1 MFDRLR
7 SDVCKANLAL
17 AEFGLVVL
25 TWGNVSG
32 IDRGAGVVAIKP
44 SGLPYGEMTPDDMV
58 VVNLEGDVI
67 EGRLRPSSDTA
78 THLVLYRSF
87 PEIGGVV
94 HTHSTA
100 ATAWAQAGRAI
111 PPLGTTHADTFY
123 GPVPCT
129 PPLSREE
136 IEGEYERNTGEVIV
150 RTFAALSPVHVPA
163 VLVACHGPFVW
174 GKNAS
179 AAVENAL
186 ILEEVAK
193 MAAMTVS
200 LAPDVSPIDRHL
212 CDRHFFRKHGEGATY
227 GQK

>member
-7 SDVCKANLAL
+7 IDVCKANLAL
-17 AEFGLVVL
+17 AELGLVVL
-25 TWGNVSG
+25 TWGNVSE
-32 IDRGAGVVAIKP
+32 IDREAGVVAIKP
-44 SGLPYGEMTPDDMV
+44 SGLSYGEMTPDDMA
-58 VVNLEGDVI
+58 VVNIDGDVI

-150 RTFAALSPVHVPA
+150 RTFAGLSPVHVPA
-163 VLVACHGPFVW
+163 VLVACHGPFAW
-174 GKNAS
+174 GKNAA

-200 LAPDVSPIDRHL
+200 LARDVSPIDRYL
-212 CDRHFFRKHGEGATY
+212 RDRHYFRKHGDGATY

>member
-7 SDVCKANLAL
+7 NDVCKANLAL
-17 AEFGLVVL
+17 AELGLVVL
-25 TWGNVSG
+25 TWGNVSE
-32 IDRGAGVVAIKP
+32 IDREAGVVAIKP
-44 SGLPYGEMTPDDMV
+44 SGLSYGEMTPDDMA
-58 VVNLEGDVI
+58 VVNLDGDVI

-150 RTFAALSPVHVPA
+150 RTFAGLSPMCVPA
-163 VLVACHGPFVW
+163 VLVARHGPFAW
-174 GKNAS
+174 GKNA
-179 AAVENAL
+179 AVAVENAL

-193 MAAMTVS
+193 IAAMTVS
-200 LAPDVSPIDRHL
+200 LARDVSPIDRYL
-212 CDRHFFRKHGEGATY
+212 RDRHYFRKHGEGATY

>member
-7 SDVCKANLAL
+7 IDVCKANLAL
-17 AEFGLVVL
+17 AESGLVVL
-25 TWGNVSG
+25 TWGNVSE
-32 IDRGAGVVAIKP
+32 IDRAAGVVAIKP
-44 SGLPYGEMTPDDMV
+44 SGLSYGEMTPDDIV
-58 VVNLEGDVI
+58 VVNLDGDVI

-87 PEIGGVV
+87 PEIGGVA

-150 RTFAALSPVHVPA
+150 RTFAGLSPVQVPA
-163 VLVACHGPFVW
+163 VLVACHGPFTW
-174 GKNAS
+174 GKNAA

-193 MAAMTVS
+193 IAAMTVS
-200 LAPDVSPIDRHL
+200 LARDVSPIDRYL
-212 CDRHFFRKHGEGATY
+212 RDRHYFRKHGEGATY

>member
-7 SDVCKANLAL
+7 IDVCKANLAL
-17 AEFGLVVL
+17 AELGLVVL
-25 TWGNVSG
+25 TWGNVSE
-32 IDRGAGVVAIKP
+32 IDREAGVVAIKP
-44 SGLPYGEMTPDDMV
+44 SGLSYGEMTPDDMA
-58 VVNLEGDVI
+58 VVNLDGDVI
-67 EGRLRPSSDTA
+67 AGRLRPSSDTA

-136 IEGEYERNTGEVIV
+136 IEGEYERNTGEIIV
-150 RTFAALSPVHVPA
+150 RTFAGLSPVHVPA
-163 VLVACHGPFVW
+163 VLVACHGPFAW
-174 GKNAS
+174 GKNAA

-193 MAAMTVS
+193 IAAMTVS
-200 LAPDVSPIDRHL
+200 LARDVSPIDRYL
-212 CDRHFFRKHGEGATY
+212 RDRHYFRKHGEGATY

>member
-7 SDVCKANLAL
+7 IDVCKANLAL
-17 AEFGLVVL
+17 AELGLVVL
-25 TWGNVSG
+25 TWGNVSE
-32 IDRGAGVVAIKP
+32 IDREAGVVAIKP
-44 SGLPYGEMTPDDMV
+44 SGLSYGEMTPDDMA
-58 VVNLEGDVI
+58 VVNLDGDVI

-87 PEIGGVV
+87 PEIGGVM

-111 PPLGTTHADTFY
+111 PPLGTTHADAFY

-136 IEGEYERNTGEVIV
+136 IEGEYERNTGEIIV
-150 RTFAALSPVHVPA
+150 RTFAGLSPVHVPA
-163 VLVACHGPFVW
+163 VLVACHGPFAW
-174 GKNAS
+174 GKNAA

-193 MAAMTVS
+193 IAAMTVS
-200 LAPDVSPIDRHL
+200 LARDVSPIDRYL
-212 CDRHFFRKHGEGATY
+212 RDRHYFRKHGEGATY

>member
-7 SDVCKANLAL
+7 IDVCKANLAL
-17 AEFGLVVL
+17 AEWGLVVL
-25 TWGNVSG
+25 TWGNVSE
-32 IDRGAGVVAIKP
+32 IDREAGVVAIKP
-44 SGLPYGEMTPDDMV
+44 SGLPYEEMTPEDIV

-87 PEIGGVV
+87 PEIGGIV
-94 HTHSTA
+94 HTHSAA

-129 PPLSREE
+129 PPLSRKE
-136 IEGEYERNTGEVIV
+136 IEEDYERNTGEIIV
-150 RTFAALSPVHVPA
+150 RTFAGLSPVHVPA
-163 VLVACHGPFVW
+163 VLVARHGPFVW

-179 AAVENAL
+179 DAAENAL

-193 MAAMTVS
+193 IAAMTVS
-200 LAPDVSPIDRHL
+200 LARDVSPIDQYLR
-212 CDRHFFRKHGEGATY
+212 DRHYFRKHGDGATY